1 MDGFISLSEIFYM
14 KQLSLKRLGSKLA
27 LLTMLAVPGLANA
40 QLFNYNQ
47 YGDVLA
53 GFRQTTPAGNYELV
67 VDLGSVTNFLNL
79 TVGTTINI
87 TNYSTSQM
95 TNAFTSFGKL
105 QWSAFASFPG
115 SISSWV
121 TPLGS
126 FPKDTLWYTQPAP
139 NATTQ
144 SQVPYRDNYNVQS
157 TTKNLITSVGN
168 GALSIANYLAVT
180 NANSNALL
188 VREPVTYSTYIL
200 TAFIG
205 DSINPAIGDFGDYG
219 AGGSGSP
226 LPYSVENTNPASF
239 TAPTRDDFYQLC
251 PTTLTDP
258 ITSST
263 TNTYYLGY
271 FLMYPDGSMTFTR
284 AASVVTPPPA
294 AGFSGSPTTGFAP
307 LPVVF
312 TDASTGSI
320 TNWLWSFGDGQS
332 VTNTSNAS
340 VNHTYAAGG
349 SYTVTLTVS
358 GAGGANADA
367 QTSYIVVS
375 STPTI
380 STVTKSGGNLVMGG
394 TGNPAGTQYRILT
407 STNLASPL
415 ASWTPVT
422 TNAFLSNGSYSYTNS
437 TDQKA
442 AFFRLV
448 SP

>member
-1 MDGFISLSEIFYM
+1 M
-14 KQLSLKRLGSKLA
+14 KKFSLKRLGSKLA
-27 LLTMLAVPGLANA
+27 LLTLLAAPGLANA
-40 QLFNYNQ
+40 QLFSYNQ

-53 GFRQTTPAGNYELV
+53 GFRQTSPAGSYELV

-79 TVGTTINI
+79 TIGTTINI

-115 SISSWV
+115 SLSSWV

-126 FPKDTLWYTQPAP
+126 FPKDTLWYTLPAP

-144 SQVPYRDNYNVQS
+144 SPVASRDYYNSQS
-157 TTKNLITSVGN
+157 VTKNLITSVGN

-188 VREPVTYSTYIL
+188 VREPVTYAAYIL

-205 DSINPAIGDFGDYG
+205 DSLNPAIGDFGDYG
-219 AGGSGSP
+219 GGGSGSP

-251 PTTLTDP
+251 PITYADP
-258 ITSST
+258 INGST

-271 FLMYPDGSMTFTR
+271 FLMYPNGSMTFTR
-284 AASVVTPPPA
+284 AAQSVVTPPPT

-307 LPVVF
+307 LQTVF
-312 TDASTGSI
+312 TDASSGSI
-320 TNWLWSFGDGQS
+320 TNWVWSFGDGQS

-340 VNHTYAAGG
+340 VNHTYTSAG
-349 SYTVTLTVS
+349 SYTVTLTVAGS
-358 GAGGANADA
+358 GGANADS

-407 STNLASPL
+407 STNLSLPL

-422 TNAFLSNGSYSYTNS
+422 TNSFLPDGSYSYTNS
-437 TDQKA
+437 TGQNA